1 MPPPQYRGLDESTG
15 DAVLDAPLVRGPG
28 LGGVESLDELL
39 LLPDEKCECWQP
51 TTKALCTISLE
62 LLSSALNVCG

>member
-1 MPPPQYRGLDESTG
+1 MG
-15 DAVLDAPLVRGPG
+15 DAVLHSPLMGGPG
-28 LGGVESLDELL
+28 LGGVESFDEQL
-39 LLPDEKCECWQP
+39 LLPDQKRECWQP

>member
-1 MPPPQYRGLDESTG
+1 MG
-15 DAVLDAPLVRGPG
+15 DAVLHSPLVGGPG
-28 LGGVESLDELL
+28 LGGLESLDEPL

>member
-28 LGGVESLDELL
+28 LGGVESLDE
-39 LLPDEKCECWQP
+39 
-51 TTKALCTISLE
+51 
-62 LLSSALNVCG
+62 

>member
-1 MPPPQYRGLDESTG
+1 MG
-15 DAVLDAPLVRGPG
+15 DAVLLSPLLRWLG
-28 LGGVESLDELL
+28 LGVVELLDEQL
-39 LLPDEKCECWQP
+39 LLPDEKCECSQP